1 MKYLVL
7 LAVLLFGGDSVAQTV
22 ISGNLKNELTNVV
35 ENANVILYENKSDDI
50 VAYSVSDEKG
60 NFSLSFNSASD
71 SLKLEVSL
79 IGYEKVTVFLANKKG
94 QKINLVLK
102 PAINLLPD
110 VIIKEEA
117 IQAKGDTISY
127 NTRSFSDKSDRVII
141 DVIRK
146 LPGIKV
152 TETGQILFNNK
163 AINKFYI
170 EGKDLLENRYS
181 IASNNLPSD
190 AVEQIQLL
198 QDHQPIVLL
207 NGIEQSDRA
216 AINIK
221 LNRKSKMRMLG
232 NGSAGLGLSPLVTDN
247 NLTLLKFAKGIQ
259 YINSLK
265 YNNAGFNLDDEITE
279 QNFSPNLYSSGS
291 IKQDLIS
298 LVKTSVPPVDQS
310 RYWFNNNAL
319 ATGNY
324 LIGLNKTFDLKFG
337 AAFEHDR
344 IRDNTY
350 VQTRVYLPND
360 TIVIDEGHIGI
371 NVYSKL
377 LTNLTLE
384 ANTQKIY
391 LKDGLQFQRVWGS
404 ANDYITSTNIQQ
416 NVRNPFINVINDLS
430 ALIKLGNNLVGIS
443 SYTSYS
449 DLPQRL
455 TVQPGQFEDILN
467 SGQPFD
473 QLSEKVQLKGFFT
486 DNSASFTKKVGNV
499 SISNKLGG
507 LAHFQTLSNDLTI
520 LNDGV
525 EERASGNFLNKLER
539 MRIKLYDE
547 INGNLSTNGFNFSVG
562 LRTNFN
568 LLNNG
573 KPDAKQQVTG
583 LFFNPSFN
591 VLYKFNAFW
600 ESSISGAT
608 SNTISFDSNPS
619 FILQNYRSLVSNDIP
634 AKRVSGKNI
643 LYRLGY
649 KNIINAIYSNFDISY
664 SYNRSNILLS
674 TTFDGILTTR
684 KALVQEN
691 PYWNITLG
699 WNINKYYLSLKT
711 SFDLY
716 LKYNRGK
723 SRQLQQNSLIDFS
736 SDTYVA
742 GTKINTKIGKSIA
755 IEHTLNLTIDK
766 TSGALLPERVLYPG
780 TNTLKQT
787 LMVKCFL
794 PKEFQTR
801 LNMEQ
806 YYSRGGI
813 SIGQNHYFADLT
825 VLKSLTKPKLDFSV
839 ALSNIFNVK
848 SYNNFSNDGN
858 ILIDSDYTLRE
869 RTLMFKVGFQF

>member
-1 MKYLVL
+1 LKYLVL
-7 LAVLLFGGDSVAQTV
+7 LAVLLFGSDAVAQTV
-22 ISGNLKNELTNVV
+22 ISGNLKNELNAVV
-35 ENANVILYENKSDDI
+35 ENANVIIYEKKSDDI

-60 NFSLSFNSASD
+60 NFSLLFNSNAD

-79 IGYEKVTVFLANKKG
+79 VGYEKVAVFLANKKG
-94 QKINLVLK
+94 QTINLILK
-102 PAINLLPD
+102 SAINLLPD

-117 IQAKGDTISY
+117 IQVKGDTISY
-127 NTRSFSDKSDRVII
+127 NARSFSDKSDRVII

-181 IASNNLPSD
+181 IASNNLPAD
-190 AVEQIQLL
+190 AVDQIQLL
-198 QDHQPIVLL
+198 QDHQPIALL

-232 NGSAGLGLSPLVTDN
+232 NGSAGLGLSPFATDN
-247 NLTLLKFAKGIQ
+247 NLTLLKFAKGVQ
-259 YINSLK
+259 FINSLK

-291 IKQDLIS
+291 VKQDLIS
-298 LVKTSVPPVDQS
+298 LVKAGVPPIDQS

-337 AAFEHDR
+337 GAFERDR
-344 IRDNTY
+344 IRDITY
-350 VQTRVYLPND
+350 AQTRVYLPND
-360 TIVIDEGHIGI
+360 TIVIDEGHSGLNI
-371 NVYSKL
+371 YSKL
-377 LTNLTLE
+377 LTDLTVE

-391 LKDGLQFQRVWGS
+391 LKDALKFQRIWGS
-404 ANDYITSTNIQQ
+404 ANDHITTINVQQ
-416 NVRNPFINVINDLS
+416 NVRNPFINLINDLS
-430 ALIKLGNNLVGIS
+430 GLIKLGTTLVGIS
-443 SYTSYS
+443 SCSSYS

-455 TVQPGQFEDILN
+455 TVEPGQYANVLN
-467 SGQPFD
+467 GGRSFD
-473 QLSEKVQLKGFFT
+473 QLSEKIQLKGFFT
-486 DNSASFTKKVGNV
+486 DNSATFTKKAGNV
-499 SISNKLGG
+499 TISNKLGG

-520 LNDGV
+520 LEDGV
-525 EERASGNFLNKLER
+525 ERRPDGNFFNELER
-539 MRIKLYDE
+539 MRIKIYDE
-547 INGNLSTNGFNFSVG
+547 INGNLSTSGFNFSAG
-562 LRTNFN
+562 LRTSFN
-568 LLNNG
+568 TLNNG

-600 ESSISGAT
+600 ESSISGVT

-634 AKRVSGKNI
+634 AKRVSGKS
-643 LYRLGY
+643 LTYRLGY
-649 KNIINAIYSNFDISY
+649 KNIINAVYSNFDVNY
-664 SYNRSNILLS
+664 SYNRSNILIS

-684 KALVQEN
+684 KALVQDN
-691 PYWNITLG
+691 PYWNIGSG

-723 SRQLQQNSLIDFS
+723 SRQLQQGTLIDFS

-742 GTKINTKIGKSIA
+742 GTKINTKIGKNIA
-755 IEHTLNLTIDK
+755 IEHSLDLTIDK
-766 TSGALLPERVLYPG
+766 ISGVSLTERVIYPG
-780 TNTLKQT
+780 SNTLKQT
-787 LMVKCFL
+787 LMMKCFFSN
-794 PKEFQTR
+794 EFQTR
-801 LNMEQ
+801 INMEQ
-806 YYSRGGI
+806 YYNKGGV
-813 SIGQNHYFADLT
+813 SKGQNHYFADLT
-825 VLKSLTKPKLDFSV
+825 VLKSITKPKLDFSV
-839 ALSNIFNVK
+839 TLSNIFNVR
-848 SYNNFSNDGN
+848 SYSNYLNDGN
-858 ILIDSDYTLRE
+858 ILIKSDYLLRD
-869 RTLMFKVGFQF
+869 RTLMFRAGYQF